1 MGQAENSQLRQM
13 KGKQEF
19 EVGPVWNPQKH
30 LRKKKKKLVKYLPGP
45 DSMKQIYDSARQV
58 RTFLTSRLIFLPPT
72 PRFNPEG
79 VRYQD

>member
-30 LRKKKKKLVKYLPGP
+30 LRKKKKKV
-45 DSMKQIYDSARQV
+45 S
-58 RTFLTSRLIFLPPT
+58 
-72 PRFNPEG
+72 
-79 VRYQD
+79 